1 MSRLAAISGSS
12 GSARYETR
20 KPEPAAAIP
29 AGRQIVPVAPA
40 NPAEKSRAASLRR
53 ANAPYLAHL
62 IATSEGLPQTRERR
76 RATHGEAVASYAQ
89 ASAGIPARALLLRSL

>member
-76 RATHGEAVASYAQ
+76 RATPADAAVCYSQ
-89 ASAGIPARALLLRSL
+89 ATAGFAARGSLLRSL